1 MNKEEIVIYQSNQLT
16 TQIEVVIEN
25 ETVWL
30 NQIQMVVL
38 FDTTKQNI
46 TLHINNIFKEGELQK
61 DSAVKYSLT
70 AATDGKNYKVK
81 MYNLDV
87 IISVGYRVKSLR
99 GTQFKIWAT
108 KILKSYLLKGYVI
121 QEKIENIERKLVE
134 HDQKFELLLNTSLPH
149 QEGIF
154 YNGQIFDAYHF
165 VSKLI
170 KSAKNSI
177 IIIDNYIYESVL
189 MLLAKRNNKVKVTIY
204 TDKIDNQ
211 LQQDIEKYNKQYSPI
226 TIKLFKKS
234 HNRFL
239 IIDQQNVYHIGAS
252 LKDLGK
258 KWFAFSKMNMNP
270 NEIIGKL

>member
-1 MNKEEIVIYQSNQLT
+1 LT
-16 TQIEVVIEN
+16 T
-25 ETVWL
+25 
-30 NQIQMVVL
+30 
-38 FDTTKQNI
+38 
-46 TLHINNIFKEGELQK
+46 
-61 DSAVKYSLT
+61 
-70 AATDGKNYKVK
+70 ATDGKNYKVK

-99 GTQFKIWAT
+99 GTQFRIWAT
-108 KILKSYLLKGYVI
+108 KILKSYLLKGYAI

-177 IIIDNYIYESVL
+177 ILIDNYIDESVL
-189 MLLAKRNNKVKVTIY
+189 LLLAKRNNKVKVTIY

-211 LQQDIEKYNKQYSPI
+211 LQQDIEKYNKQYSSI

-234 HNRFL
+234 HDRFL

-270 NEIIGKL
+270 NEIISKL